1 MTGNTEITE
10 IYATYVSALLH
21 NEGKRQNAN
30 QIYLTISL
38 AVITAYST
46 IEGFPKMYAVSMIG
60 FVAVI
65 WVLTILFYRN
75 LARAKFKVLLEMEKQ
90 LAFDPFTKEWA
101 AMPSA
106 HRKVGLTRL
115 EVLAPFVLIAF
126 AAIVYFS
133 P

>member
-1 MTGNTEITE
+1 MTEITD
-10 IYATYVSALLH
+10 IYGAYVSALLH

-46 IEGFPKMYAVSMIG
+46 IEAFPKLYAVSMIG

-65 WVLTILFYRN
+65 WILTILFYRN
-75 LARAKFKVLLEMEKQ
+75 LARAKFKVLLEMERQ

-106 HRKVGLTRL
+106 HRRVGLTRL

-126 AAIVYFS
+126 AAMVYFS